1 MRKISRSSFV
11 AAVAAA
17 MAVGLA
23 ACGSAPDTKTQT
35 SASNSGS
42 DLSAPPALP
51 SSPIVL
57 NVIDGG
63 GDLQLSQPAID
74 QFVRN
79 NPKLVSKVT
88 YSKSTGPELAG
99 KIQAGQRAGKVQYN
113 LVVAGY
119 GEIAAGAQQNP
130 SLWQKLLPNYQSALG
145 DVQSQYQPGALKMQG
160 QVGGYAL
167 TSYYNPNGPLLEYN
181 PAKVAKPPTNPRELL
196 AWARAHPKKFTYARP
211 ANSGPGRTF
220 LMGLPYILRDS
231 NPRDPDHG
239 WNKTWAFLKQ
249 LDEYVDHYPAATG
262 VTMDELTSG
271 AVDMIASTT
280 GWDVNPRALGVVPK
294 DFKIQPFDHFHFVAD
309 AHYMAIPHGVPPG
322 EQAVILKLMKFMLT
336 PRAQAY
342 AYDKGYFY
350 PGPAVK
356 GVPLSLAPPDSQ
368 KVVNEYTRPEY
379 ERLFATVPVETQLD
393 VNDIVFM
400 FDKWDREVGGSKVKE

>member
-1 MRKISRSSFV
+1 MRTMRRSLAAAL
-11 AAVAAA
+11 AAV

-23 ACGSAPDTKTQT
+23 ACGSPETKTET
-35 SASNSGS
+35 SGAGNAPA
-42 DLSAPPALP
+42 DLTAPPALP
-51 SSPIVL
+51 KGPITL

-74 QFVRN
+74 EFVRA

-99 KIQAGQRAGKVQYN
+99 KIQAGQRAGKAQYN
-113 LVVAGY
+113 VVVAGY
-119 GEIAAGAQQNP
+119 GEIAAGAQQG
-130 SLWQKLLPNYQSALG
+130 LWQKLLPTYAKVLG
-145 DVQSQYQPGALKMQG
+145 DVESAYQPGALKMHR
-160 QVGGYAL
+160 QVGGFAL
-167 TSYYNPNGPLLEYN
+167 TTYYNPNGPLLEYN
-181 PAKVAKPPTNPRELL
+181 PAKVSKPPKTPAELL
-196 AWARAHPKKFTYARP
+196 AWAKSNPKKFTYARP

-220 LMGLPYILRDS
+220 LMGLPYILGDS
-231 NPRDPDHG
+231 NPRDPDNG
-239 WNKTWAFLKQ
+239 WNKTWAFLKE
-249 LDEYVDHYPAATG
+249 LDKYIDHYPSATG

-271 AVDMIASTT
+271 AVNMIASTT

-294 DFKIQPFDHFHFVAD
+294 EFAIQPFDGFRFVAD
-309 AHYMAIPHGVPPG
+309 AHYMAIPRGVPPG
-322 EQAVILKLMKFMLT
+322 EQAVILQLMKYILT

-342 AYDKGYFY
+342 SYDEGYFY

-356 GVPLSLAPPDSQ
+356 DVPLSLAPPASQ
-368 KVVNEYTRPEY
+368 KIVEEYRRPEY
-379 ERLFATVPVETQLD
+379 DRLFATVPVVTQLD

>member
-1 MRKISRSSFV
+1 MHDISRRSLI
-11 AAVAAA
+11 AAFAAA
-17 MAVGLA
+17 MTVGLA
-23 ACGSAPDTKTQT
+23 ACGEPEKKTQ
-35 SASNSGS
+35 SSGTGE
-42 DLSAPPALP
+42 APAELTGSPTLPAKP
-51 SSPIVL
+51 VRL

-74 QFVRN
+74 EFVKDH
-79 NPKLVSKVT
+79 PKLVDKVT

-113 LVVAGY
+113 VVVAGY
-119 GEIAAGAQQNP
+119 GEIATGAKQG
-130 SLWQKLLPNYQSALG
+130 LWQKLLPNFSKTLG
-145 DVQSQYQPGALKMQG
+145 DVESAYQPGALKMFRLID
-160 QVGGYAL
+160 GYAL
-167 TSYYNPNGPLLEYN
+167 TTYYNPNGPLLEYN
-181 PAKVAKPPTNPRELL
+181 PAKVQTPPRTAAALL
-196 AWARAHPKKFTYARP
+196 AWAKTHPKRFTYARP

-220 LMGLPYILRDS
+220 LMGLPYILGDTD
-231 NPRDPDHG
+231 PRDPDKG
-239 WNKTWAFLKQ
+239 WDKTWAFLKQ
-249 LDEYVDHYPAATG
+249 LDRYVDHYPSATG

-294 DFKIQPFDHFHFVAD
+294 DFRIQPFDGFHFVAD
-309 AHYMAIPHGVPPG
+309 AHYVAIPRGVPAG
-322 EQAVILKLMKFMLT
+322 EQAVILELMKFMLT

-356 GVPLSLAPPDSQ
+356 DVPLALAPPDSQ
-368 KVVNEYTRPEY
+368 KVVEEFARPEY
-379 ERLFATVPVETQLD
+379 DELFKKVPVETQLD
-393 VNDIVFM
+393 VDDIVFM